1 MYSIQHYVIK
11 CVSDLQQVGG
21 VHGST
26 LVSSTNT
33 IDRRDITEILLRVA
47 LNTINQPISEMNNL
61 SLFND
66 FKFNVTVDVGCENT
80 AMEDHYQQDICFLS
94 LG

>member
-1 MYSIQHYVIK
+1 MMF
-11 CVSDLQQVGG
+11 VSDLRQVGG

-47 LNTINQPISEMNNL
+47 LSTINHQISEMNNL
-61 SLFND
+61 NLFND

-80 AMEDHYQQDICFLS
+80 AMEDNYQQDICFCHWVRCK
-94 LG
+94 G